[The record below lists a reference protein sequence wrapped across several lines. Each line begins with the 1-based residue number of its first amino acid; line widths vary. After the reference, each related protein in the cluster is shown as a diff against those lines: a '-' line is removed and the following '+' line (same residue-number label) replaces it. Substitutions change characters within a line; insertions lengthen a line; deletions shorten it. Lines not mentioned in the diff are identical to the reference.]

1 MFVYR
6 GRKWNHLLWLHL
18 SLLFLNTNVGLWLQ
32 MRKNNWFGWTVNV
45 LTKKNSDQKPKPS
58 KALSLCGRIVKW
70 RNASQKRWMMQLVKF
85 PDKTRGGDLPAKIPL
100 PSNTLIPLP
109 NRKSVECFPPFS
121 FPVCCLSCSF
131 NGDAPCPGR
140 NNSYWER
147 PEPNMTGRPS
157 PFEPLWTT
165 TAERT
170 LRQKATGLQQ
180 GGLKCLAEIRP
191 GRDVCVATEHFSI
204 QCIQCGR
211 ECFLFI
217 GGWAE
222 TLQETPLSVK
232 QFAESDIQQK
242 PSELPMP
249 LIYTSCSHVAFVP
262 PQLFLSECWAF
273 QVESAILMRH
283 LRTKC
288 PNVLHV
294 VKVKHTQLRKTRYN
308 HISHSAK
315 Q

>member
-1 MFVYR
+1 
-6 GRKWNHLLWLHL
+6 
-18 SLLFLNTNVGLWLQ
+18 
-32 MRKNNWFGWTVNV
+32 MRKKNWFGWTVSV
-45 LTKKNSDQKPKPS
+45 LTKKNSDQKPKPFKS
-58 KALSLCGRIVKW
+58 PFTLWENFKMTKFLTKAVNDAACERFQIRQGRGP
-70 RNASQKRWMMQLVKF
+70 SS
-85 PDKTRGGDLPAKIPL
+85 PL

-109 NRKSVECFPPFS
+109 NRKSCECFPPFS

-140 NNSYWER
+140 NSSYWER
-147 PEPNMTGRPS
+147 PEPNTTGRPS
-157 PFEPLWTT
+157 PIEPLWTT

-180 GGLKCLAEIRP
+180 GGLKCLAELRP

-211 ECFLFI
+211 ECSLFI

-222 TLQETPLSVK
+222 TLQETPLSAK
-232 QFAESDIQQK
+232 QFAESDIQQE

-249 LIYTSCSHVAFVP
+249 LISTSCSHVAFVP
-262 PQLFLSECWAF
+262 PQLFLSECWAL
-273 QVESAILMRH
+273 QVESTILMRH

-294 VKVKHTQLRKTRYN
+294 VKVKHTQRSKTRYN